1 MPRYI
6 SLSEYGTGN
15 SRKNMRN
22 YGNDYMQSYQNYHK
36 FMEYLRNLETYKEE
50 FKGKI
55 PYFWGMRKNWF
66 PLILLG
72 AVKEGNQEALNL
84 FNKMVKDRSCH
95 SFYYKYRQIAPE
107 EPFGLGGG
115 DYDLIVVSGLECDN
129 KHIDTIMK
137 FFGLKYYLYN
147 NTDGLYADGGF

>member
-6 SLSEYGTGN
+6 SLSEYGTGH

-66 PLILLG
+66 PLVILDKYVARHGIKAHQERLDCG
-72 AVKEGNQEALNL
+72 VLFMALLHDSDACSFYLDSYEVVKPNSTLRICYRAKHNQKMAIHRIMGL
-84 FNKMVKDRSCH
+84 FNLQFR
-95 SFYYKYRQIAPE
+95 
-107 EPFGLGGG
+107 
-115 DYDLIVVSGLECDN
+115 
-129 KHIDTIMK
+129 IDER
-137 FFGLKYYLYN
+137 
-147 NTDGLYADGGF
+147 